1 MEQENIDNNM
11 IQGFPKDIEK
21 PEAPKKWH
29 TQQEKVLKEWGEAAA
44 CYRYMNYQAFL
55 MFQKLSMRFT
65 LPVIVLSTV
74 TGTANFAQE
83 QFPISIRSS
92 VPSIIGGLNL
102 IAGIIATIMQFL
114 KINELMESHRS
125 ASQLYGKL
133 SRRIRLELNLPLVN
147 RTLDGSD
154 MVHDCH
160 QEMDRLIEQSPPI
173 PRKVLSDFE
182 REFPDDKIFT
192 KPEILHVHP
201 ILPFKAI
208 KEYSIMSLLKDP
220 KQRNLTEDQLK
231 DELDEL
237 RGRVMPGNKKIPDD
251 PLKASGIRRR
261 PAPTGDS
268 ILKMT
273 DTPPKK
279 ITQEPD
285 IETGEVEYT
294 DEEVVEE
301 E

>member
-1 MEQENIDNNM
+1 MSQENSENNM
-11 IQGFPKDIEK
+11 IVGFPKDIEK
-21 PEAPKKWH
+21 PDAPKKWH
-29 TQQEKVLKEWGEAAA
+29 TQQEKVLQDWGEAAA

-65 LPVIVLSTV
+65 LPVIVLSTI

-83 QFPISIRSS
+83 QFPESIRSA
-92 VPSIIGGLNL
+92 VPAIIGGLNL

-147 RTLDGSD
+147 RSSDGSE
-154 MVHDCH
+154 MVHDCQ

-173 PRKVLSDFE
+173 PKKILVAFDK
-182 REFPDDKIFT
+182 EFPDDNIFR

-220 KQRNLTEDQLK
+220 TQIMSQDELK

-237 RGRVMPGNKKIPDD
+237 RGRVMPGQRKMED
-251 PLKASGIRRR
+251 PLKKTGIRRR
-261 PAPTGDS
+261 MNAAVESVT
-268 ILKMT
+268 KRVVK
-273 DTPPKK
+273 PK
-279 ITQEPD
+279 
-285 IETGEVEYT
+285 
-294 DEEVVEE
+294 EEVVEE
-301 E
+301 TDVESATQEEEEE

>member
-1 MEQENIDNNM
+1 MEQEIIKANSIE
-11 IQGFPKDIEK
+11 GFPKDIEK
-21 PEAPKKWH
+21 SDAPKQWH

-44 CYRYMNYQAFL
+44 CYRYMNYQSFL

-65 LPVIVLSTV
+65 LPVIVLSTI

-83 QFPISIRSS
+83 QFPMSIRSA

-133 SRRIRLELNLPLVN
+133 SRKIRLELNLPLVN

-154 MVHDCH
+154 MVHDCQ

-173 PRKVLSDFE
+173 PKKILTSFD
-182 REFPDDKIFT
+182 REFPDDNIFT

-220 KQRNLTEDQLK
+220 NQRNMTEEELK
-231 DELDEL
+231 EELDEL
-237 RGRVMPGNKKIPDD
+237 RGRVMPGKRGIVDPFKKT
-251 PLKASGIRRR
+251 GIRNRTSKAIELVTK
-261 PAPTGDS
+261 PVKPVDVDLEVGTEDN
-268 ILKMT
+268 
-273 DTPPKK
+273 
-279 ITQEPD
+279 QE
-285 IETGEVEYT
+285 
-294 DEEVVEE
+294 DEE
-301 E
+301 

>member
-1 MEQENIDNNM
+1 
-11 IQGFPKDIEK
+11 
-21 PEAPKKWH
+21 
-29 TQQEKVLKEWGEAAA
+29 
-44 CYRYMNYQAFL
+44 

-65 LPVIVLSTV
+65 LPVIVLSTI

-83 QFPISIRSS
+83 QFPVGIRSS
-92 VPSIIGGLNL
+92 VPSIIGGFNL

-133 SRRIRLELNLPLVN
+133 SRKIRLELNLSLVN
-147 RTLDGSD
+147 RSMDGSD
-154 MVHDCH
+154 MVHDCQ

-173 PRKVLSDFE
+173 PKSILTAFDK
-182 REFPDDKIFT
+182 EFPDDKVFT

-220 KQRNLTEDQLK
+220 RERNLTEGELK

-237 RGRVMPGNKKIPDD
+237 RGRVMPGNKTIED
-251 PLKASGIRRR
+251 PLKKTGIRRR
-261 PAPTGDS
+261 ASAFVESFT
-268 ILKMT
+268 
-273 DTPPKK
+273 KK
-279 ITQEPD
+279 VPVKKDEVDVESATQE
-285 IETGEVEYT
+285 
-294 DEEVVEE
+294 DEEEE
-301 E
+301 

>member
-1 MEQENIDNNM
+1 MEQENNNA
-11 IQGFPKDIEK
+11 IEGFPKDIEK
-21 PEAPKKWH
+21 PEPPRKWH
-29 TQQEKVLKEWGEAAA
+29 PQQEKVLKEWGEAAA
-44 CYRYMNYQAFL
+44 CYRYLNYQAFL

-65 LPVIVLSTV
+65 LPVIVLSTI

-83 QFPISIRSS
+83 QFPVGIRSS
-92 VPSIIGGLNL
+92 VPSIIGGFNL

-133 SRRIRLELNLPLVN
+133 SRKIRLELNLSLIN
-147 RTLDGSD
+147 RTMDGSD
-154 MVHDCH
+154 MVHDCQ

-173 PRKVLSDFE
+173 PKSILTAFDKD
-182 REFPDDKIFT
+182 FPDDNAFT

-220 KQRNLTEDQLK
+220 RERNLTDIELK

-237 RGRVMPGNKKIPDD
+237 RGRVMPGNKTVEDTSK
-251 PLKASGIRRR
+251 KTGIRRR
-261 PAPTGDS
+261 ASAFVESFAKKAPV
-268 ILKMT
+268 
-273 DTPPKK
+273 KK
-279 ITQEPD
+279 DEVDVESATQE
-285 IETGEVEYT
+285 
-294 DEEVVEE
+294 DEEEE
-301 E
+301 

>member
-1 MEQENIDNNM
+1 MSQENSENNM
-11 IQGFPKDIEK
+11 IVGFPKDIEK
-21 PEAPKKWH
+21 PDAPKKWH
-29 TQQEKVLKEWGEAAA
+29 TQQEKVLQDWGEAAA

-65 LPVIVLSTV
+65 LPVIVLSTI

-83 QFPISIRSS
+83 QFPESIRSA
-92 VPSIIGGLNL
+92 VPAIIGGLNL

-147 RTLDGSD
+147 RSSDGSE
-154 MVHDCH
+154 MVHDCQ

-173 PRKVLSDFE
+173 PKKILTAFDK
-182 REFPDDKIFT
+182 EFPDDNIFR

-220 KQRNLTEDQLK
+220 SQIMSQDQLK

-237 RGRVMPGNKKIPDD
+237 RGRVMPGQKKMED
-251 PLKASGIRRR
+251 PFKKTGIRRR
-261 PAPTGDS
+261 MNAAVESVT
-268 ILKMT
+268 KRVVK
-273 DTPPKK
+273 PK
-279 ITQEPD
+279 
-285 IETGEVEYT
+285 
-294 DEEVVEE
+294 EEVVDEIDVESATQEE
-301 E
+301 EEE

>member
-1 MEQENIDNNM
+1 MEQENNNA
-11 IQGFPKDIEK
+11 IEGFPKDIEK
-21 PEAPKKWH
+21 PEPPRKWH

-44 CYRYMNYQAFL
+44 CYRYLNYQAFL

-65 LPVIVLSTV
+65 LPVIVLSTI

-83 QFPISIRSS
+83 QFPVSIRSS

-133 SRRIRLELNLPLVN
+133 SRKIRLELNLSLVN
-147 RTLDGSD
+147 RSMDGSD
-154 MVHDCH
+154 MVHDCQ
-160 QEMDRLIEQSPPI
+160 QEMDRLIEQSPPLPKSI
-173 PRKVLSDFE
+173 LIAFD
-182 REFPDDKIFT
+182 REFPNDDVFT

-220 KQRNLTEDQLK
+220 RERNMTDGELK
-231 DELDEL
+231 EELDEL
-237 RGRVMPGNKKIPDD
+237 RGRVMPGNKDLEN
-251 PLKASGIRRR
+251 PLKKTGIRRR
-261 PAPTGDS
+261 ASALVESFTKKTPIKKDE
-268 ILKMT
+268 T
-273 DTPPKK
+273 DVESA
-279 ITQEPD
+279 TQE
-285 IETGEVEYT
+285 
-294 DEEVVEE
+294 DEEEE
-301 E
+301 

>member
-1 MEQENIDNNM
+1 MDQENSDNNM
-11 IQGFPKDIEK
+11 IVGFPKDIEK
-21 PEAPKKWH
+21 TEAPKKWH

-83 QFPISIRSS
+83 QFPASIRSM
-92 VPSIIGGLNL
+92 VPSLIGGLNL

-133 SRRIRLELNLPLVN
+133 SRKIRLELNLPLVN

-154 MVHDCH
+154 MVHDCQ

-173 PRKVLSDFE
+173 PKQILSAFDK
-182 REFPDDKIFT
+182 EFPDDNIFT

-220 KQRNLTEDQLK
+220 TQKNMTEEQLK
-231 DELDEL
+231 EELDEL
-237 RGRVMPGNKKIPDD
+237 RGRVMPGGRDISD
-251 PLKASGIRRR
+251 PLKKGGIRKRVTSIVETITKR
-261 PAPTGDS
+261 ETTPQAP
-268 ILKMT
+268 KA
-273 DTPPKK
+273 
-279 ITQEPD
+279 D
-285 IETGEVEYT
+285 IESGVQE
-294 DEEVVEE
+294 DEE
-301 E
+301 

>member
-1 MEQENIDNNM
+1 MEQEINDNNA
-11 IQGFPKDIEK
+11 IEGFPRDIEK

-55 MFQKLSMRFT
+55 MFQKLNMRFT
-65 LPVIVLSTV
+65 LPVIVLSTI

-125 ASQLYGKL
+125 ASQMYGKL
-133 SRRIRLELNLPLVN
+133 SRKIRLELNLPLVN
-147 RTLDGSD
+147 RTLDGAD
-154 MVHDCH
+154 MVQDCH

-173 PRKVLSDFE
+173 PKSVLVAFDK
-182 REFPDDKIFT
+182 EFPDDKIFT

-220 KQRNLTEDQLK
+220 KQRNMTDDELK

-237 RGRVMPGNKKIPDD
+237 RGRVMPGARSIAAD
-251 PLKASGIRRR
+251 PLKAVGVRRR
-261 PAPTGDS
+261 SNTTDSTLKLSGTPSKKPTQV
-268 ILKMT
+268 T
-273 DTPPKK
+273 
-279 ITQEPD
+279 D
-285 IETGEVEYT
+285 IETGDTDYT
-294 DEEVVEE
+294 DEEVIEE
-301 E
+301 

>member
-1 MEQENIDNNM
+1 MEQEINDNNV
-11 IQGFPKDIEK
+11 IEGFPKDIEK

-55 MFQKLSMRFT
+55 MFQKLNMRFT
-65 LPVIVLSTV
+65 LPVIVLSTI

-83 QFPISIRSS
+83 QFPLSIRSS

-125 ASQLYGKL
+125 ASQMYGKL
-133 SRRIRLELNLPLVN
+133 SRKIRLELNLPLVN
-147 RTLDGSD
+147 RTLDGAD
-154 MVHDCH
+154 MVSDCH

-173 PRKVLSDFE
+173 PKSVLIAFDK
-182 REFPDDKIFT
+182 EFPDDKIFT

-208 KEYSIMSLLKDP
+208 KEYSILSLLKDP
-220 KQRNLTEDQLK
+220 KQRNMTDDELK

-237 RGRVMPGNKKIPDD
+237 RGRVMPGARGIAAD
-251 PLKASGIRRR
+251 PLKAVGVRRR
-261 PAPTGDS
+261 SNTTDSTLKLTGAPS
-268 ILKMT
+268 
-273 DTPPKK
+273 KK
-279 ITQEPD
+279 STQVPD
-285 IETGEVEYT
+285 IESGDVEYT
-294 DEEVVEE
+294 DEEIIEE
-301 E
+301 

>member
-1 MEQENIDNNM
+1 
-11 IQGFPKDIEK
+11 
-21 PEAPKKWH
+21 
-29 TQQEKVLKEWGEAAA
+29 
-44 CYRYMNYQAFL
+44 

-83 QFPISIRSS
+83 QFPIGIRSS

-182 REFPDDKIFT
+182 RDFPDDKIFT

-220 KQRNLTEDQLK
+220 KQRNLTEHELK

-237 RGRVMPGNKKIPDD
+237 RGRVMPGNKKIPVD

-261 PAPTGDS
+261 PSPTGDS

-273 DTPPKK
+273 DTPSKK
-279 ITQEPD
+279 ITQGPD
-285 IETGEVEYT
+285 IETGEIEYT